1 MATPGAMA
9 TPAQGVCMLTVAPGA
24 TAASRPEPGQEPR
37 ESQAQIDMAHWAA
50 LNHWGCGFFALSRL
64 PLCFSFSDSWDHVA
78 ETNTN
83 LVPWVASAPF
93 IKSVSETSF
102 ANQTVTGT
110 LSLMFLFSD

>member
-37 ESQAQIDMAHWAA
+37 ESQAHIEMVHRAA
-50 LNHWGCGFFALSRL
+50 LNHCVCVIFALSCL